1 MNEKR
6 ATAIRYP
13 FAINRPVGRLA
24 QEPDYEEYI
33 KQLIMQ
39 VLLTSPGERVHR
51 PEFGAGL
58 RRMIF
63 APNSPGTASLTQTVV
78 FEALDRWLGRLI
90 RVDDVTAE
98 ARDERLDVT
107 VVYTILARREQ
118 RFLNV
123 EVTL

>member
-1 MNEKR
+1 MHEPI
-6 ATAIRYP
+6 AAVHYP
-13 FAINRPVGRLA
+13 FSVDRAGGRLL
-24 QEPDYEEYI
+24 QETDYAKYI
-33 KQLIMQ
+33 EQLILQ

-51 PEFGAGL
+51 PDFGAGL
-58 RRMIF
+58 RRMVF

-78 FEALDRWLGRLI
+78 LQALDRWLGRFI

-98 ARDERLDVT
+98 ARDERLEVT
-107 VVYTILARREQ
+107 VAYTILARHEK

>member
-1 MNEKR
+1 MRDPIE
-6 ATAIRYP
+6 AIHYP
-13 FAINRPVGRLA
+13 FAIDAGVGRLR
-24 QEPDYEEYI
+24 QESDYEEYI

-39 VLLTSPGERVHR
+39 VLLTSPGERVHQ

-63 APNSPGTASLTQTVV
+63 APNSPGTASLTQTMV
-78 FEALDRWLGRLI
+78 FEALNRWLGRLI
-90 RVDDVTAE
+90 RVDEVNAA
-98 ARDERLDVT
+98 ARNERLEVT

>member
-1 MNEKR
+1 MTRKTV
-6 ATAIRYP
+6 AAIRYP
-13 FAINRPVGRLA
+13 FAIDEPAGRLA
-24 QEPDYEEYI
+24 GEHDYEAYI
-33 KQLIMQ
+33 RQLIIQ

-58 RRMIF
+58 RRLIF
-63 APNSPGTASLTQTVV
+63 APNSPGTASITQTLV

-90 RVDDVTAE
+90 RVDDVTAG

-107 VVYTILARREQ
+107 VVYTILSRGEQ
-118 RFLNV
+118 RFLNL